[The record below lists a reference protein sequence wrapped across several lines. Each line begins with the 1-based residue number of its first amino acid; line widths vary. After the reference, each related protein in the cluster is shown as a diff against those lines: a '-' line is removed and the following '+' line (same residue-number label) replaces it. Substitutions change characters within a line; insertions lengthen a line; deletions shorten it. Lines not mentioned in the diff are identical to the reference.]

1 MEQREFTKAELRR
14 NAAIVVAIIAAF
26 SCFLILGVRHL
37 DAIARLAPNY
47 APEQE
52 QAEEG
57 PVMVADGDKCPDEA
71 IYVLVIGSDTRQG
84 TALYTGKTGE
94 NAHDDHADIMTL
106 LRVDPQA
113 HTITLV
119 TIPRDT
125 MLQGADAKINDTLLG
140 DHPERTVDAVER
152 LTGVTVDYY
161 MMTTFMTFEQLIDAM
176 DGVEVDVPKT
186 ISFADP
192 ITAQKVTVEKGERQ
206 HVDGAEALVL
216 ARVRKAYGED
226 GDMTRQQNVRNL
238 EMAIMQKAMED
249 PSCIA
254 PVLNDLG
261 RYVKTDMDAETM
273 LAIAAEFTSHKDDV
287 VFYEC
292 YGPYDGDL
300 DEQGVW
306 RIEEDMRA
314 WSALMDVV
322 DAGED
327 PSTALQEYYEDARSS
342 NSSSDGGGTAPQD
355 GKDQE
360 EDGEADDV
368 DSPDAGA
375 GSA

>member
-1 MEQREFTKAELRR
+1 MEPREFTKAELRR
-14 NAAIVVAIIAAF
+14 NAAIAVVIIAVF
-26 SCFLILGVRHL
+26 SSFLILGVRHL
-37 DAIARLAPNY
+37 DAIARLASNSDVK
-47 APEQE
+47 QD
-52 QAEEG
+52 QTEEAS
-57 PVMVADGDKCPDEA
+57 VVVADEDKCPDEA
-71 IYVLVIGSDTRQG
+71 IYVLVIGSDTRRG

-94 NAHDDHADIMTL
+94 DAHDDRADIMTL
-106 LRVDPQA
+106 LRVDPQT

-125 MLQGADAKINDTLLG
+125 KLQGTDAKINDTLLG
-140 DHPERTVDAVER
+140 NHPERTVDAVER

-192 ITAQKVTVEKGERQ
+192 ITAQKVTVEKGKNQ
-206 HVDGAEALVL
+206 HVGGAEALVL

-238 EMAIMQKAMED
+238 EMAIMQKAMDD
-249 PSCIA
+249 PSCIV
-254 PVLNDLG
+254 PVLNDLDS
-261 RYVKTDMDAETM
+261 YIETDMDVETM
-273 LAIAAEFTSHKDDV
+273 LAIAMEFTDHKDDV

-292 YGPYDGDL
+292 HGPYDGGP

-306 RIEEDMRA
+306 HIEEDIRA

-327 PSTALQEYYEDARSS
+327 PSTVLQEYYEDMKSS
-342 NSSSDGGGTAPQD
+342 NSSSGG
-355 GKDQE
+355 E
-360 EDGEADDV
+360 EAKHID
-368 DSPDAGA
+368 
-375 GSA
+375 